1 MSTNPAAV
9 RSTSD
14 DPGGALPQRPL
25 PREYFI
31 DEGIHR
37 REMRQ
42 IFARTWRW
50 VAHQSELP
58 NHGDYLTLDVAD
70 ESIIVLRGRDGEL
83 RAFYNVCQHRASRL
97 LHGRGTLKGLIICP
111 YHSWSYDQLG
121 CLRAAPKADRVAGF
135 DKERF
140 GLTPVRLEVW
150 LGFIFVNL
158 DVNAAPLAEL
168 GIELE
173 AMVRR
178 VCPEPETLKL
188 AERQDVKV
196 RTNWKTLI
204 DNFIESYHLA
214 LSGPCHKAFTD
225 LVDCRSFEV
234 QTHGGGKFSYLFSS
248 HHAPAGSAD
257 NTAFSYNR
265 ARTFSDNN
273 DFLSIHLFP
282 DIGFVFFPGTD
293 AFSVFLM
300 NPDGAEGT
308 SEVFAYYTKD
318 GMPDEDTRKG
328 IHYFTY
334 ELGREDN
341 ELCENV
347 QRGLRSQGY
356 RGGIYMIDAEQ
367 SGTSEHAVRSF
378 HGQVRANVEAQT

>member
-1 MSTNPAAV
+1 MAQETAALQSTAPDNA
-9 RSTSD
+9 
-14 DPGGALPQRPL
+14 ALPQRPL
-25 PREYFI
+25 PREYFF
-31 DEGIHR
+31 DQEIHR
-37 REMRQ
+37 NEVRQ

-58 NHGDYLTLDVAD
+58 NPGDYLTLLVAD
-70 ESIIVLRGRDGEL
+70 ESIIVLRGRDGLL

-97 LHGRGTLKGLIICP
+97 LHGRGNLKGFITCP
-111 YHSWSYDQLG
+111 YHSWSYDHKG
-121 CLRAAPKADRVAGF
+121 CLRAAARADEVAGF
-135 DKERF
+135 DKEQF
-140 GLTPVRLEVW
+140 GLSPVRLEVW

-158 DVNAAPLAEL
+158 DADAEPLAQI
-168 GIELE
+168 GAELE

-178 VCPEPETLKL
+178 ICPEPENLKL
-188 AERQDVKV
+188 AERQDVTVK
-196 RTNWKTLI
+196 TNWKTLI
-204 DNFIESYHLA
+204 DNFVESYHLA

-225 LVDCRSFEV
+225 LVDCKSFEV
-234 QTHGGGKFSYLFSS
+234 RTHSGGQYRYLFSS
-248 HHAPAGSAD
+248 HHAPAGRSD
-257 NTAFSYNR
+257 NTAFRYSK

-293 AFSVFLM
+293 AFSVFLT

-356 RGGIYMIDAEQ
+356 RGGIYMIDGER
-367 SGTSEHAVRSF
+367 SGTSEHAVQGF
-378 HGQVRANVEAQT
+378 HAQVKACIEGRH

>member
-1 MSTNPAAV
+1 MTQESAALKSNGQEKTG
-9 RSTSD
+9 R
-14 DPGGALPQRPL
+14 PQRLL
-25 PREYFI
+25 PREYFF
-31 DEGIHR
+31 DQEIHR

-58 NHGDYLTLDVAD
+58 NPGDYLTVAVAD
-70 ESIIVLRGRDGEL
+70 ESIVVLRDREGML

-97 LHGRGTLKGLIICP
+97 LQGRGNLKGFITCP
-111 YHSWSYDQLG
+111 YHSWSYDDKG
-121 CLRAAPKADRVAGF
+121 CLRAAAKADEVAGF
-135 DKERF
+135 DKAQF
-140 GLTPVRLEVW
+140 GLSPVRLEVW

-158 DVNAAPLAEL
+158 DASAEL
-168 GIELE
+168 LTEIGRELE

-178 VCPEPETLKL
+178 ICPEPETLRL

-196 RTNWKTLI
+196 QTNWKTLI
-204 DNFIESYHLA
+204 DNFVESYHLA

-225 LVDCRSFEV
+225 LVDCRNFEV
-234 QTHGGGKFSYLFSS
+234 KTYGGGRFGYLFSS
-248 HHAPAGSAD
+248 HLAPAGPAN
-257 NTAFSYNR
+257 NTAFSYSK

-293 AFSVFLM
+293 ALSVFLM
-300 NPDGAEGT
+300 NPEGAEST

-318 GMPDEDTRKG
+318 GMPDEDTKRG

-356 RGGIYMIDAEQ
+356 RGGIYMIDADR

-378 HGQVRANVEAQT
+378 HGQVRACVEAQH